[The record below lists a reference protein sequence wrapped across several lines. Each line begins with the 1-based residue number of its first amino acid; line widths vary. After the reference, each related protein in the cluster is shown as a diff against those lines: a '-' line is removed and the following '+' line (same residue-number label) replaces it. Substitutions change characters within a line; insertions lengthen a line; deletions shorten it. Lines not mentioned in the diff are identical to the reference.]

1 MPIIFIQYTSVWLH
15 ISLGLYQNFCH
26 IFEYDCFQTDIR
38 LTSSEIVKKNL
49 YESPSIKN
57 ASNEYV
63 DKCTD
68 LADMNIRLEKF
79 PLKSCSSVMQHK
91 CNYSTT

>member
-1 MPIIFIQYTSVWLH
+1 MPIIFIQCTSAWSSYFTG
-15 ISLGLYQNFCH
+15 SLTKFLSH
-26 IFEYDCFQTDIR
+26 FEDECFQIDIR
-38 LTSSEIVKKNL
+38 LTSEIVKKNL
-49 YESPSIKN
+49 YECPSIKN
-57 ASNEYV
+57 AFNEYDV

-68 LADMNIRLEKF
+68 VADMDIRLEKF